1 MSKEQVPGTGSE
13 KSGITRRQFV
23 QRGAIGAVGLASIGS
38 VPALLA
44 ACGSSSS
51 PSSSSAS
58 PAALATA
65 LPSGGLSALETA
77 AKAEGK
83 LNVIALPPNWA
94 NYGKIISTFGS
105 TYGITVNS
113 ANPNGTSAQE
123 NTAITTLKG
132 QSRAPDVVDDGPSF
146 AASGKS
152 QGLFTPYFVA
162 TWDTIPDSMKD
173 PAGDWYGDYYGVI
186 SFGTNTN
193 VQKNPPKDWSDLL
206 NPRYRGQVAIDGD
219 PRSANDAF
227 AAVFAASLANGGSL
241 DDIEP
246 GINFFAKLKKAGN
259 YIPADALPA
268 NIAKGSTPIAI
279 IWDYL
284 NLANKKQFAGSPPYT
299 VSIPA
304 TGVFGGY
311 YCQAISATAPDP
323 NAARLWEEFIYSD
336 QGQLLYLEGYTHPAR
351 FADMAKRGV
360 IPASV
365 MAAMPPA
372 AAYANIQFAIS
383 GAAHRGDHGSHRAV
397 GPEGGGLRQRH
408 LQ

>member
-1 MSKEQVPGTGSE
+1 MSEEQVPGTGSE
-13 KSGITRRQFV
+13 TSGITRRQFV
-23 QRGAIGAVGLASIGS
+23 QRSAIGAVGLASIGS

-51 PSSSSAS
+51 SSSSSAS

-83 LNVIALPPNWA
+83 LNTIALPKTWA
-94 NYGKIISTFGS
+94 NYGKIMSTFQS
-105 TYGITVNS
+105 TYGITVNN
-113 ANPNGTSAQE
+113 AAPNDTSQQE
-123 NTAITTLKG
+123 NTALQTLKG

-162 TWDTIPDSMKD
+162 NWSTIPDSMKD
-173 PAGDWYGDYYGVI
+173 PAGYWYGDYYGVI
-186 SFGTNTN
+186 SFGTNTS
-193 VQKNPPKDWSDLL
+193 VQKVPPTDWSDLL
-206 NPRYRGQVAIDGD
+206 NPRYHGQVAMDGS
-219 PRSANDAF
+219 PTSAGDAF
-227 AAVFAASLANGGSL
+227 AAVFAAALANGGSL

-259 YIPADALPA
+259 FIPADALPA

-284 NLANKKQFAGSPPYT
+284 NLANKTSSGFPPYT
-299 VSIPA
+299 VSIPK
-304 TGVFGGY
+304 TGVYGGY
-311 YCQAISATAPDP
+311 YCQAISAAAPDP
-323 NAARLWEEFIYSD
+323 NAARLWEEFLYSD
-336 QGQLLYLEGYTHPAR
+336 QGQLLFLEGFTHPAR
-351 FADMAKRGV
+351 FTDMAKRGV

-372 AAYANIQFAIS
+372 AAYANIQFATQAQIT
-383 GAAHRGDHGSHRAV
+383 AASTVLTEQWNAKV
-397 GPEGGGLRQRH
+397 GG
-408 LQ
+408 